1 MIVGRW
7 WRLVVVLILGRGL
20 IRGGSWRIITW
31 GRLAI
36 VGFILRL
43 GVLRRRAVVDRWLI
57 WGHIAACRLVL
68 VGLAAHGWPEV
79 VDDRVLPVV
88 GRVPVVGIGSR
99 IGGRI
104 GDWLWLDDV
113 LDVARVWRNLY
124 PGYLHPWVPR
134 WWTIDHWLALI
145 INISPVKVRALE
157 DFGNVIFCLK
167 LNTTRRITWL

>member
-1 MIVGRW
+1 MIVGWW

-20 IRGGSWRIITW
+20 WLIGGGWGRIIAW

-36 VGFILRL
+36 VGFILGL
-43 GVLRRRAVVDRWLI
+43 GVFCRRAVVDRWLVR
-57 WGHIAACRLVL
+57 GHIAACGLVL

-88 GRVPVVGIGSR
+88 GRVPVVGVGSRIGSR
-99 IGGRI
+99 IGDG
-104 GDWLWLDDV
+104 LWLDDV
-113 LDVARVWRNLY
+113 LDVARVWWNLD
-124 PGYLHPWVPR
+124 PGNLHPWVPR

-157 DFGNVIFCLK
+157 VCVIV
-167 LNTTRRITWL
+167 ISI